1 MVMRSALAF
10 LIFVLGTWT
19 AAWAEVEP
27 EVPASERLDA
37 LFAAL
42 QTSSAQEAPGIQAK
56 IHEIWQE
63 PGSDSMRL
71 IFIRA
76 QAAMS
81 DGRLG
86 VAIDHLDDLVLLAPE
101 FAEGWNARATAHYL
115 VGAYMSSLDDIRE
128 TLKREPRHFGALSG
142 RGLVYLAMGKYRLA
156 LDAFRQALSVHPH
169 LPAAKQMV
177 RELERRFG
185 RTI

>member
-1 MVMRSALAF
+1 MVMRSALVL
-10 LIFVLGTWT
+10 LIFMLGAWT
-19 AAWAEVEP
+19 GAWAEVEP
-27 EVPASERLDA
+27 DAPASERLDA
-37 LFAAL
+37 LLAEL
-42 QTSSAQEAPGIQAK
+42 RTSSAEEARGIQAE
-56 IHEIWQE
+56 IYGIWQE

-71 IFIRA
+71 LFIRA
-76 QAAMS
+76 QTAMS
-81 DGRLG
+81 EGRLG

-115 VGAYMSSLDDIRE
+115 AGAYMSSLDDIRE

-142 RGLVYLAMGKYRLA
+142 RGLVYIAMGKHRLA
-156 LDAFRQALSVHPH
+156 LDSFRQALSVHPH
-169 LPAAKQMV
+169 LPAAKRMV

>member
-1 MVMRSALAF
+1 MGTRSALAA
-10 LIFVLGTWT
+10 LILLLFASASVL
-19 AAWAEVEP
+19 AETDTQA
-27 EVPASERLDA
+27 PASERLDA

-42 QTSSAQEAPGIQAK
+42 RDSSAEEALAIQSD
-56 IHEIWQE
+56 IYDIWHD

-71 IFIRA
+71 IFNRA

-81 DGRLG
+81 EGRLG
-86 VAIDHLDDLVLLAPE
+86 VAVDHLDDLVLLAPE

-115 VGAYMSSLDDIRE
+115 AGAYQSSLDDIRE
-128 TLKREPRHFGALSG
+128 TLAREPRHFGALSG
-142 RGLVYLAMGKYRLA
+142 KGLVYLSIGNFRLA

-169 LPAAKQMV
+169 LPAANRMV
-177 RELERRFG
+177 QALERRFG